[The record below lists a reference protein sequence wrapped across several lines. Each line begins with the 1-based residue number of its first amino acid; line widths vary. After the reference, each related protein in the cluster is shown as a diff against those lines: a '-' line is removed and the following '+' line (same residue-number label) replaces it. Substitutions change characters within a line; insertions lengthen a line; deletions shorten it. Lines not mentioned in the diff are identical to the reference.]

1 LTAVSHPAPDTVC
14 GSTHCITCG
23 DDGDPMTVLE
33 VDDALGLAVC
43 RGDDGAESA
52 VEVAL
57 IDQAAPGDRL
67 LVHAGTALVRLEPEE
82 DGVGGFG

>member
-23 DDGDPMTVLE
+23 DDGEPMIVLR
-33 VDDALGLAVC
+33 VDDQLGLAVC
-43 RGDDGAESA
+43 QAEDGSESA
-52 VEVAL
+52 VEIAL
-57 IDQAAPGDRL
+57 IEQAAPGDRV

-82 DGVGGFG
+82 DEPE

>member
-1 LTAVSHPAPDTVC
+1 LTALSHPAPDTVC

-23 DDGDPMTVLE
+23 DDGDPMTVLG
-33 VDDALGLAVC
+33 VDEALGLAVC

-57 IDQAAPGDRL
+57 IDEAVPGDRL

-82 DGVGGFG
+82 DEPE